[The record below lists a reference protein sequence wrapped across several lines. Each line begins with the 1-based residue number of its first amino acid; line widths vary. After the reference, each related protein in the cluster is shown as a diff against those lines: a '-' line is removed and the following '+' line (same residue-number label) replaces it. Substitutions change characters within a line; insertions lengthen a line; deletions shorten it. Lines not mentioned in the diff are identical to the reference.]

1 MTSRR
6 ADALAVLL
14 WALTAACVL
23 TALSRLPALT
33 SDEAWIGLYAL
44 RLKAQGLITPH
55 EMNTYTG
62 PLYGL
67 LLAEVLAWRGV
78 TEEALRLPGAVF
90 NAAAFAL
97 LLLAVR
103 RRAGSAAAAWG
114 AAVLAASAYLQFKS
128 RLAWEVYALQPLLL
142 SATLLLLDGPATAPR
157 ALLFAALTLAGVQ
170 NHFIYL
176 SVPASL
182 AAMYGARVAWRGEEE
197 CRPWLRLSL
206 GALAAGAV
214 VFLIKPR
221 LSEAAWPAQRAW
233 AVPLFLALVPGT
245 LVLGRWDRAL
255 TEALRTPFARRWGPR
270 VAALGLLAFAVWHGV
285 PLWLAF
291 GDAVV
296 WKRTLSWAA
305 PWWLQ
310 LPLGLWSAGLLALA
324 AWRAARAW
332 HAHEPLEPAERTLAL
347 WPAFYAAFFI
357 LFRNTSSLRYYSP
370 VHFLCL
376 AALGPALARLP
387 RPDRRWAAGA
397 AAFAVLS
404 AQTVFWRE
412 LAAPRDR
419 RPLTFRIGW
428 HAENSK
434 DFARKDALFAAL
446 DASGACAVTRQERS
460 FTAIPLNFHRAGH
473 PAPSCD
479 PAKGFEAD
487 QCPDRPEPPYFC
499 WKTVS
504 VPR

>member
-6 ADALAVLL
+6 ADALTLLL
-14 WALTAACVL
+14 WALAAAGL
-23 TALSRLPALT
+23 LAALGRLPALT
-33 SDEAWIGLYAL
+33 SDEAWVGLYAV
-44 RLKAQGLITPH
+44 RLSAHGLYTPH

-67 LLAEVLAWRGV
+67 LVAKALAWRGITV
-78 TEEALRLPGAVF
+78 EALRLPGALL

-97 LLLAVR
+97 LLLGVR
-103 RRAGSAAAAWG
+103 RRAGSFAAAWG
-114 AAVLAASAYLQFKS
+114 ATVLAASAYLQFKS

-142 SATLLLLDGPATAPR
+142 ASTLLVLDGPATAWR
-157 ALLFAALTLAGVQ
+157 GLLFAALALVGVQ

-206 GALAAGAV
+206 GALVAGAA
-214 VFLIKPR
+214 VFLVKPR
-221 LSEAAWPAQRAW
+221 LTEAAWPAQRAW
-233 AVPLFLALVPGT
+233 AVPLFLALAPAA
-245 LVLGRWDRAL
+245 LWLGRWDRAL
-255 TEALRTPFARRWGPR
+255 TDSLRHPAVRTWGPR
-270 VAALGLLAFAVWHGV
+270 LTALGLLAFAVWHGA
-285 PLWLAF
+285 PLWQAY
-291 GDAVV
+291 GDVTV
-296 WKRTLSWAA
+296 WRRVISWTA

-310 LPLGLWSAGLLALA
+310 LPLGLWSAGLLALL
-324 AWRAARAW
+324 AWRAVRAW
-332 HAHEPLEPAERTLAL
+332 HGHEAMSAAERTLAL

-387 RPDRRWAAGA
+387 RSDRRWAAA
-397 AAFAVLS
+397 LAAFAVVA
-404 AQTVFWRE
+404 AQAVFWRE
-412 LAAPRDR
+412 LRAPQDR
-419 RPLTFRIGW
+419 RPQTFRIGW
-428 HAENSK
+428 HQENSK
-434 DFARKDALFAAL
+434 DFARKDALFDAL
-446 DASGACAVTRQERS
+446 DASGACAITEQAHS
-460 FTAIPLNFHRAGH
+460 FTAIPLDFHRAVH

-479 PAKGFEAD
+479 PSKGFEAD
-487 QCPDRPEPPYFC
+487 QCPDCPAPPYFS
-499 WKTVS
+499 WKVVS